1 MNSGGNTGM
10 KLRTFRRHLREGVK
24 NIGRNGWMTF
34 ASVSA
39 VAVTLFLLGVF
50 LILAMNVDHFMA
62 RVESQV
68 EIKVYLAPNAKPEQV
83 KAVETALR
91 NLSGIKSI
99 VYVSKAQG
107 MEELKKRLGD
117 KAELLEGLEKENP
130 LPDRFDVKT
139 YDPHQTPQVAEKIRQ
154 IPHVA
159 DVQYGK
165 GWVEKLF
172 DFTRMVRNV
181 GLVFVVGLAFT
192 AMFLIANT
200 IKITI
205 FARRREIEIMKLV
218 GATNWFIRWPFF
230 IEGMLLGLLGALL
243 PIAVLWLGYHALL
256 DVVRQDLSLFFIDL
270 LPVTP
275 LMTQVSLLLVAI
287 GMLIGMWG
295 SLISMRRFL
304 KV

>member
-1 MNSGGNTGM
+1 M

-68 EIKVYLAPNAKPEQV
+68 EIKVYLAPDAKPEQV

-91 NLSGIKSI
+91 NLPGIKSV
-99 VYVSKAQG
+99 VYVSKDQG
-107 MEELKKRLGD
+107 MQELKERLGD

-130 LPDRFDVKT
+130 LPDRFDIKT

-154 IPHVA
+154 ISHVA
-159 DVQYGK
+159 EVQYGK

-172 DFTRMVRNV
+172 AFTRMVRNV

-230 IEGMLLGLLGALL
+230 IEGMLLGLLGALF
-243 PIAVLWLGYHALL
+243 PIAVLWLGYRALF
-256 DVVRQDLSLFFIDL
+256 DVVRQDLSLFFLDL

-275 LMTQVSLLLVAI
+275 LMTQVSFLLVAI